1 MGDYII
7 SSSLLDVANRGVKTF
22 LKTTSDT
29 DEFHKL
35 MLIQDNA
42 TRWNSVDS
50 IIDRAM
56 KKRGDIEEFTPQ

>member
-7 SSSLLDVANRGVKTF
+7 SSSLSDVANRGVKTF

-29 DEFHKL
+29 DEFCKL

-50 IIDRAM
+50 IIDRAI
-56 KKRGDIEEFTPQ
+56 KKRGDIQLFVA